1 MHGGK
6 KVQSAVPDALQGFRP
21 QPFESFDA
29 MKKRARF
36 YLLLIIGL
44 FLAFVFVDSIGT
56 FDSRPYFEV
65 PHGSHTHYVPKDCDP
80 PLSPGDAPTREPGP
94 GERITCQG
102 DIVAAQDPGT
112 P

>member
-1 MHGGK
+1 M
-6 KVQSAVPDALQGFRP
+6 DADSGIFRP
-21 QPFESFDA
+21 PSESSTDA
-29 MKKRARF
+29 MKKRARL
-36 YLLLIIGL
+36 YLLIIIGL
-44 FLAFVFVDSIGT
+44 FLLFVFVDSIGT

-102 DIVAAQDPGT
+102 EIVPVSAGNAP
-112 P
+112 